1 MVSAAS
7 GCEDGWAV
15 DVGVANEALPVWPAS
30 EQRMSPI
37 KSIYATAGP
46 GPAPVAAQRMRTVT
60 PTLAA
65 RLADVETG
73 LAGSRA
79 ALVEDYARW
88 TRALDD
94 LENIWALAAWR
105 SAAEEPLDAV
115 SRLAA

>member
-1 MVSAAS
+1 MNAMERLLSADLARAI
-7 GCEDGWAV
+7 DRLAT
-15 DVGVANEALPVWPAS
+15 
-30 EQRMSPI
+30 
-37 KSIYATAGP
+37 SIPEGSLE
-46 GPAPVAAQRMRTVT
+46 RMRTVT

-73 LAGSRA
+73 LAGARA

-88 TRALDD
+88 TRTLDD

>member
-1 MVSAAS
+1 MNAMERMLSADIARAI
-7 GCEDGWAV
+7 DRLAT
-15 DVGVANEALPVWPAS
+15 
-30 EQRMSPI
+30 
-37 KSIYATAGP
+37 SIPEGSLE
-46 GPAPVAAQRMRTVT
+46 RIRTVT
-60 PTLAA
+60 PRLAA

-73 LAGSRA
+73 LAGARA

>member
-1 MVSAAS
+1 VPNRYVVVCATCRYQSFHS
-7 GCEDGWAV
+7 SRWE
-15 DVGVANEALPVWPAS
+15 ANMLS
-30 EQRMSPI
+30 DD
-37 KSIYATAGP
+37 
-46 GPAPVAAQRMRTVT
+46 
-60 PTLAA
+60 LARA
-65 RLADVETG
+65 IDRLATSIPEG
-73 LAGSRA
+73 SLESLAGARA

>member
-1 MVSAAS
+1 MNAMERMLSDELAR
-7 GCEDGWAV
+7 AV
-15 DVGVANEALPVWPAS
+15 DRLAT
-30 EQRMSPI
+30 
-37 KSIYATAGP
+37 SIPEG
-46 GPAPVAAQRMRTVT
+46 GLDRIRTVT

-65 RLADVETG
+65 RLADIETG
-73 LAGSRA
+73 LAGARA
-79 ALVEDYARW
+79 ALVEDYGRW

>member
-1 MVSAAS
+1 MNAMERLLSADLARAI
-7 GCEDGWAV
+7 DRLAT
-15 DVGVANEALPVWPAS
+15 
-30 EQRMSPI
+30 
-37 KSIYATAGP
+37 SIP
-46 GPAPVAAQRMRTVT
+46 ESSLERMRTVT

-73 LAGSRA
+73 LAGARA

>member
-1 MVSAAS
+1 MNAMERLLSADIARAIDRLATS
-7 GCEDGWAV
+7 IPEGSLE
-15 DVGVANEALPVWPAS
+15 
-30 EQRMSPI
+30 RMH
-37 KSIYATAGP
+37 
-46 GPAPVAAQRMRTVT
+46 TVT

-65 RLADVETG
+65 RLTAVETG
-73 LAGSRA
+73 LAGARA